1 MNCKDKDFKASSGKK
16 ILSKAIAGI
25 FGLFILQAQAANN
38 IFADIPLHLQ
48 SKTTTTSAFNIKPNI
63 TLYVDDS
70 GSMND
75 PMGYSCQYYT
85 YTCKHISPV
94 SKMCDNWGAPS
105 PWSGENDM
113 VDGIPDLTYPYDFI
127 DGPDLP
133 LEQRKHI
140 YYPPGSCKRTTGEDG
155 QPINK
160 MTMVRQVLNK
170 ILDENKDHFYFSL
183 QPMTH
188 HTFTEPDPTKPNGL
202 PWKQPDFNRFYD
214 TSTKEGYEFI
224 RDQIMGS
231 KKYPGIRGLIPYGGT
246 PTAHRLNAVVRNTMI
261 NKLQYRC
268 QKSYLLLLT
277 DGLDVGTVPI
287 TDSTRFAGALTY
299 GYDGYFDGDDFR
311 PTNVGVSD
319 IPHLLEYY
327 TKTLATKSFGKYSYT
342 KDFTDNWGGAYN
354 VYTNKFKDRRLTD
367 DAGQPWDGPDPLA
380 GKPGHSATFT
390 QTAQTFTIGVGLGN
404 KALSA
409 MQKTAHTYLRNGAS
423 PKPDYDPITNP
434 DAKYF
439 FNANSKQD
447 ILKAFK
453 NIFEEIK
460 GKTSTTIK
468 NVTSTA
474 PTVAITGGS
483 SGDSTITALVETG
496 GWSSKICIH
505 TKNDTNKTSCNRQP
519 TYGNRKL
526 LLNNGQE
533 TYLYS
538 SSLNELNNNY
548 FKIPNN
554 NGKNTSEWLEGLLS
568 WYSRSEADKN
578 IKKSDFVLD
587 YRQRDKIDEKTF
599 DSSRINVGDI
609 LDSPILSIG
618 DYLSIGADQNKI
630 NYQKYMITSANDGMV
645 YVFRATDDAGHPYD
659 LKFNYMPMAI
669 ERQSNDGSDLVAH
682 YYKDLTN
689 NQYGRDS
696 DHPHRYLLNGG
707 FSVYETEKR
716 KDAPSV
722 IFMISNMGQAGRG
735 AFAINIGGNDLISGS
750 PIAADN
756 MSSGNWYKDVF
767 LFQTPTGANNQFGY
781 TIGTPIASRIR
792 VNKDVKASWTS
803 VTDHIREAAF
813 INNGYNYSN
822 NMAQPVQQSPESAL
836 YVYDALGIDVGT
848 AGYAKVGM
856 QAGEQ
861 IAKLV
866 GPGGSGG
873 LSSPVAYDLDGD
885 GVADL
890 VYAGD
895 YGGNLFRFDLRN
907 PNPAKWTA
915 TKIFS
920 AGAPITAT
928 PAIYEVENET
938 AQNNS
943 STNKKLVIVFG
954 TGSNIYQSDL
964 NNNDEQAIYGIYDDP
979 DETNNALIDKS
990 SLLEQVMTYNGSKG
1004 QLSSFPFSQERYK
1017 GWYFKLNNDGER
1029 VVTPVQQ
1036 LLYAGIVVTR
1046 SYSVSGDNKP
1056 KDPCDITIVNESTNA
1071 YSRTTQFNALTG
1083 SALTRK
1089 DPHINN
1095 DPELSSSVG
1104 EQGTVAYS
1112 FIGGGNP
1119 KVTSESGLR
1128 SPLIPPGGDR
1138 KQPPTCFRSKV
1149 GGFDNQGNSIDFEG
1163 IKMCPISF
1171 KRLSWKEI
1179 KTNYM

>member
-1 MNCKDKDFKASSGKK
+1 MYMDHKDANSKAGIGKK
-16 ILSKAIAGI
+16 ILSKAIASI
-25 FGLFILQAQAANN
+25 FGVFIFQAQAANN

-48 SKTTTTSAFNIKPNI
+48 SKSTTTTAFNIKPNI
-63 TLYVDDS
+63 TFYIDDS
-70 GSMND
+70 GSMID
-75 PMGYSCQYYT
+75 PMGYSCRYYT
-85 YTCKHISPV
+85 YTCKSLD
-94 SKMCDNWGAPS
+94 SRTKKCNNWGVPS
-105 PWSGENDM
+105 PWSDENDRIDVPDLGWLM
-113 VDGIPDLTYPYDFI
+113 DDYDDPDHPVEQHKRVYYGFCKANTEADGIT
-127 DGPDLP
+127 P
-133 LEQRKHI
+133 LRKI
-140 YYPPGSCKRTTGEDG
+140 KMVKTVLSKIVNDYRNNFYY
-155 QPINK
+155 
-160 MTMVRQVLNK
+160 
-170 ILDENKDHFYFSL
+170 SL
-183 QPMTH
+183 QPMNNWLTLELDRKTNNAVYANYNH
-188 HTFTEPDPTKPNGL
+188 
-202 PWKQPDFNRFYD
+202 FYD
-214 TSTKEGYEFI
+214 TSTKEGY
-224 RDQIMGS
+224 DWIMDHINGNT
-231 KKYPGIRGLIPYGGT
+231 KYNIAGLIAAGGT
-246 PTAHRLNAVVRNTMI
+246 PTTLRLNGVVRNTII

-268 QKSYLLLLT
+268 QKSYLILLT
-277 DGLDVGTVPI
+277 DGLDAGTLPI
-287 TDSTRFAGALTY
+287 TDSTKYAANLTW
-299 GYDGYFDGDDFR
+299 GYDGYFDGDEYR
-311 PTNVGVSD
+311 PTNVGVVD
-319 IPHLLEYY
+319 HTHLLEYY

-342 KDFTDNWGGAYN
+342 KDFTDGWGGAYN
-354 VYTNKFKDRRLTD
+354 VNTNKFKDRRLTD

-380 GKPGHSATFT
+380 GEPGHSATFT
-390 QTAQTFTIGVGLGN
+390 QTVQTFTIGVGLGYKGLTN
-404 KALSA
+404 L
-409 MQKTAHTYLRNGAS
+409 QKTAHSYLRNGAS
-423 PKPDYDPITNP
+423 PRPDYDPITNP

-439 FNANSKQD
+439 FNANSQQQ
-447 ILKAFK
+447 ILNAFQE
-453 NIFEEIK
+453 IFEKIK
-460 GKTSTTIK
+460 GATTTSIT
-468 NVTSTA
+468 NVTTSV
-474 PTVAITGGS
+474 PTVAVTGGTS
-483 SGDSTITALVETG
+483 ADSVVTAIVDTG
-496 GWSSKICIH
+496 PWSSKICIH
-505 TKNDTNKTSCNRQP
+505 AKNDTSKTSCDRQP
-519 TYGNRKL
+519 TYGNRQL
-526 LLNNGQE
+526 LLNDGQD

-538 SSLNELNNNY
+538 SSLKKFDNNY

-554 NGKNTSEWLEGLLS
+554 NYQNNSEWLEGLLS
-568 WYSRSEADKN
+568 WYARSKADSA
-578 IKKSDFVLD
+578 IKKNDFVLD
-587 YRQRDKIDEKTF
+587 YRQRDKIDKNTSDE
-599 DSSRINVGDI
+599 SRRNIGDI
-609 LDSPILSIG
+609 LDNPIRSIG
-618 DYLSIGADQNKI
+618 DKVSVGTDKT

-645 YVFRATDDAGHPYD
+645 YVFRATNNADHPYD

-669 ERQSNDGSDLVAH
+669 ERQSNNGSDLVAH

-696 DHPHRYLLNGG
+696 NHPHRYLLNGG

-722 IFMISNMGQAGRG
+722 IYMISNMGQAGRG
-735 AFAINIGGNDLISGS
+735 AFAINIGGNDLISGA

-756 MSSGNWYKDVF
+756 MSSGDWYKDVF
-767 LFQTPTGANNQFGY
+767 LFQTPSGANNQFGY

-813 INNGYNYSN
+813 INNGYNYSD
-822 NMAQPVQQSPESAL
+822 NMTQPVQQSPESAL
-836 YVYDALGIDVGT
+836 FVYDALGIDVGT

-856 QAGEQ
+856 KAGEQ

-873 LSSPVAYDLDGD
+873 LSSPVAYDLDSD

-907 PNPAKWTA
+907 PDPAKWTA

-943 STNKKLVIVFG
+943 SGHKKLVIVFG

-1004 QLSSFPFSQERYK
+1004 QLSNLPFSQQRYK

-1046 SYSVSGDNKP
+1046 SYSVSGDTKP
-1056 KDPCDITIVNESTNA
+1056 KDPCDTTIVNESTNV

-1083 SALTRK
+1083 SALTRN
-1089 DPHINN
+1089 DPHISN

-1104 EQGTVAYS
+1104 VQGTIAYS
-1112 FIGGGNP
+1112 FIGGGNQ
-1119 KVTSESGLR
+1119 KVTSQSGLR
-1128 SPLIPPGGDR
+1128 SPLVPGGGDR
-1138 KQPPTCFRSKV
+1138 KQPTSCFRSLI

-1163 IKMCPISF
+1163 VNMCPISF
-1171 KRLSWKEI
+1171 KRLSWREI

>member
-1 MNCKDKDFKASSGKK
+1 MYIDHKDANSKVGNSKK
-16 ILSKAIAGI
+16 ILSKAIVSI
-25 FGLFILQAQAANN
+25 FAVLIFQAQAANN
-38 IFADIPLHLQ
+38 IFANIPLHLQ
-48 SKTTTTSAFNIKPNI
+48 SKSTTTTAFSIKPNI
-63 TLYVDDS
+63 AFYIDDS

-75 PMGYSCQYYT
+75 PMGYSCRYRT
-85 YTCKHISPV
+85 STCRRLNSSTK
-94 SKMCDNWGAPS
+94 KCANWEPYS
-105 PWSGENDM
+105 PWSAENDR
-113 VDGIPDLTYPYDFI
+113 VDGIPDLGNLRDLI
-127 DGPDLP
+127 DDPDLP
-133 LEQRKHI
+133 VEQHKRI
-140 YYPPGSCKRTTGEDG
+140 DYGYCKRTTGEDG
-155 QPINK
+155 KTLNK
-160 MTMVRQVLNK
+160 MTMVQHVLSD
-170 ILDENKDHFYFSL
+170 ILDKYKNDFYFSL
-183 QPMTH
+183 QPMTRLDPL
-188 HTFTEPDPTKPNGL
+188 ERDPKNPNNRIRPDY
-202 PWKQPDFNRFYD
+202 NRFYD
-214 TSTKEGYEFI
+214 TSTNDGYEFI
-224 RDQIMGS
+224 RDHIIGN
-231 KKYPGIRGLIPYGGT
+231 KTYDIRGLIPHGGT
-246 PTAHRLNAVVRNTMI
+246 PTARRLNAVVRNTII

-268 QKSYLLLLT
+268 QKSYLILLT

-287 TDSTRFAGALTY
+287 TDSTKYAGNLTY
-299 GYDGYFDGDDFR
+299 GYDGYFDGDDYR
-311 PTNVGVSD
+311 PANVNGTAAN

-342 KDFTDNWGGAYN
+342 KDFVTDNGGAYN
-354 VYTNKFKDRRLTD
+354 TATNKFTDRRLTD

-380 GKPGHSATFT
+380 GEPGHSATFT

-404 KALSA
+404 KALTN
-409 MQKTAHTYLRNGAS
+409 MQQTAHTYLRNGAS
-423 PKPDYDPITNP
+423 PKPNYDPITNP

-439 FNANSKQD
+439 FNANSKQQ
-447 ILKAFK
+447 ILDAFE
-453 NIFEEIK
+453 NIFQEIK
-460 GKTSTTIK
+460 GVTTTTTT
-468 NVTSTA
+468 NVTTAA
-474 PTVAITGGS
+474 PTVAVTGGTS
-483 SGDSTITALVETG
+483 ADSAVTAIVDTG
-496 GWSSKICIH
+496 PWSSKICIH
-505 TKNDTNKTSCNRQP
+505 AKNDKSKTSCNRQP
-519 TYGNRKL
+519 TYGNRQL
-526 LLNNGQE
+526 LLNDGQD

-538 SSLNELNNNY
+538 SSLKKFDNNY

-554 NGKNTSEWLEGLLS
+554 NYQNNSEWLEGLLS
-568 WYSRSEADKN
+568 WYARSKADSA
-578 IKKSDFVLD
+578 IKKDDFVLD
-587 YRQRDKIDEKTF
+587 YRQRDKVDEKTR
-599 DSSRINVGDI
+599 DESRRNIGDI
-609 LDSPILSIG
+609 LDNPIRSIG
-618 DYLSIGADQNKI
+618 DNVSVGTDETK
-630 NYQKYMITSANDGMV
+630 YQKYMITSANDGMV
-645 YVFRATDDAGHPYD
+645 YVFRATNDSSHPYD

-669 ERQSNDGSDLVAH
+669 ERQSNNGSDLVAH

-716 KDAPSV
+716 KDAPSL
-722 IFMISNMGQAGRG
+722 IYMISNMGQAGRG
-735 AFAINIGGNDLISGS
+735 AFAINIGGNDLISGA

-767 LFQTPTGANNQFGY
+767 LFQTPIGANNQFGY
-781 TIGTPIASRIR
+781 TIGTPIASRVR

-813 INNGYNYSN
+813 INNGYNYSD

-856 QAGEQ
+856 KAGEQ

-873 LSSPVAYDLDGD
+873 LSSPVAYDLDSD

-895 YGGNLFRFDLRN
+895 FGGNLFRFDLRN
-907 PNPAKWTA
+907 PDPAKWTA

-1004 QLSSFPFSQERYK
+1004 QLSSFPFSQQRYK

-1056 KDPCDITIVNESTNA
+1056 KDPCDITIVNESTNV

-1089 DPHINN
+1089 DPHIHN

-1149 GGFDNQGNSIDFEG
+1149 GGSDNHGNSIGFEG
-1163 IKMCPISF
+1163 IEMCPISF
-1171 KRLSWKEI
+1171 KRLSWREI